1 MSLVNLQNLA
11 FNILKETKHSTVQ
24 NIDVTELLP
33 CKLCEN
39 KILSVNFESFTVLS
53 CGHIYHRKCI
63 EKKFLLTTKNKC
75 PLSDCNKIID
85 PVVSERR
92 FSELLSQFSG
102 TSALADML
110 GEDFGLGF
118 PMNVLLLLG
127 QKEPL
132 LNETAQKKCIIESL
146 YKSDKRQKS
155 TTKEGESST
164 VKKLIKELKDDSV
177 NKDLIFPPQLSEDSY
192 TYLYKEIVKAEAN
205 NNIASQKLLN
215 CYFQFGKKLFDRLNY
230 YKNEK
235 KYRDLKA
242 QSKVDKEVKNQLPKE
257 VYDTTRWKQTERAK
271 KIYELFIE
279 IGIDKMER
287 VKSYSALT
295 ISKLSWESID
305 YIVDNIKS

>member
-11 FNILKETKHSTVQ
+11 LNILKETKHSAVQ
-24 NIDVTELLP
+24 NIDVTELPL
-33 CKLCEN
+33 CKLYEN
-39 KILSVNFESFTVLS
+39 KILSVNFESFTILS
-53 CGHIYHRKCI
+53 CEHIYHRKCI
-63 EKKFLLTTKNKC
+63 EKKFLLTTENKC

-92 FSELLSQFSG
+92 FSKSSSQSSG

-110 GEDFGLGF
+110 GEDFGLGS
-118 PMNVLLLLG
+118 PINVSPLLG
-127 QKEPL
+127 QIESF
-132 LNETAQKKCIIESL
+132 LNETAQKKCIIESP

-155 TTKEGESST
+155 TTKEGKSST

-215 CYFQFGKKLFDRLNY
+215 CYFQFGKKLSDHLNY
-230 YKNEK
+230 YKNK
-235 KYRDLKA
+235 KKDRDRKA

-257 VYDTTRWKQTERAK
+257 VNDTTR
-271 KIYELFIE
+271 
-279 IGIDKMER
+279 
-287 VKSYSALT
+287 
-295 ISKLSWESID
+295 
-305 YIVDNIKS
+305 